1 MATPSRDPERHC
13 ERVLADLREF
23 LGDDVSEV
31 ASICKLQGRASR
43 RLEAR
48 TCSFVIDSSSSPE
61 AGRKR
66 WCGGNG
72 AHAMM
77 LKRQFGEP
85 GTRRSTLALTEF
97 GRDASIGRDQRK
109 LALERLLGEIA
120 NGAADS
126 PGHAATSSAVIR
138 PSARRAVAHRN
149 CSSTNHFLSLSE
161 HFLVRGARGGW
172 AAGWGKV
179 HWPKPPQLPF
189 CNAENFRS
197 RRRFSFL
204 AVTA

>member
-1 MATPSRDPERHC
+1 
-13 ERVLADLREF
+13 
-23 LGDDVSEV
+23 
-31 ASICKLQGRASR
+31 
-43 RLEAR
+43 
-48 TCSFVIDSSSSPE
+48 
-61 AGRKR
+61 
-66 WCGGNG
+66 
-72 AHAMM
+72 M
-77 LKRQFGEP
+77 LKDNSANQEHGGP
-85 GTRRSTLALTEF
+85 LWRSRNLAATLPSGA
-97 GRDASIGRDQRK
+97 IKRK
-109 LALERLLGEIA
+109 LALERLLGEIP

-138 PSARRAVAHRN
+138 RSARRAVAHRN

-161 HFLVRGARGGW
+161 HFLVRGARDVW